1 MALFGGITKIRIVF
15 TGGGTG
21 GHIFPLLA
29 VAEELSI
36 IAREKNLELELTYM
50 GPTTGPFSFDERIFE
65 EKGIRV
71 VGISSE
77 SPDNNDNVLAKLF
90 SLVKVGLGLLQTLWH
105 LWLIMPDAVFSK
117 GGYGAVPVLL
127 TSAAYRIPI
136 LIHESDVIPGKI
148 NEFGKNFALKIAISF
163 EKTIEFFPFEKTAFT
178 GNPIRKAFFEPGNK
192 EESLKSFGFSPNKK
206 TIFVYGGSQGAKKL
220 NDLVLAMLPKTITE
234 YQVIHQC
241 GTKNYP
247 EISRESEFLLRGQ
260 SRENRAQYRLYGFM
274 NEEEI
279 KQAYSACDLVVSRA
293 GSGSIFEIA
302 SFGKPSILIP
312 LSTAARDH
320 QRENAYAFA
329 KNGASVVY
337 EENNL
342 KSNLFYEGLNR
353 LFNNPSKMEQM
364 SLLAKEFAK
373 PKAGAVIAKELLSI
387 SGATSN
393 VAAASD
399 SGAKA

>member
-1 MALFGGITKIRIVF
+1 MAFFDGITKIRIVL

-29 VAEELSI
+29 VAEELWT
-36 IAREKNLELELTYM
+36 IAQEKNLKLELIYV
-50 GPTTGPFSFDERIFE
+50 GPTTGPFSFDERTFE
-65 EKGIRV
+65 ERGIKV
-71 VGISSE
+71 ISISSE
-77 SPDNNDNVLAKLF
+77 SPGNNENVLAKLF
-90 SLVKVGLGLLQTLWH
+90 SLVKVGLGLLQTIWH

-148 NEFGKNFALKIAISF
+148 NELSKKVALKIAISF
-163 EKTIEFFPFEKTAFT
+163 EKTVEFFPFEKTAFT
-178 GNPIRKAFFEPGNK
+178 GNPIRKSFFETGNK
-192 EESLKSFGFSPNKK
+192 EEAMKSFGFDPAKK

-220 NDLVLAMLPKTITE
+220 NDLILAILPKAVIE
-234 YQVIHQC
+234 YQIIHQC

-247 EISRESEFLLRGQ
+247 EVSRESAFLLRGQ
-260 SRENRAQYRLYGFM
+260 SPENKATYRLYGFM

-279 KQAYSACDLVVSRA
+279 KQAYAACDLVVSRA

-329 KNGASVVY
+329 KNGASIIY

-342 KSNLFYEGLNR
+342 KSNLFYEGLR
-353 LFNNPSKMEQM
+353 HLFANPAKMEQM
-364 SLLAKEFAK
+364 SVLAK
-373 PKAGAVIAKELLSI
+373 
-387 SGATSN
+387 
-393 VAAASD
+393 
-399 SGAKA
+399 

>member
-1 MALFGGITKIRIVF
+1 MALFGSSKIRIVF

-29 VAEELSI
+29 VAEELFV

-50 GPTTGPFSFDERIFE
+50 GPTTGPFSFDESIFE
-65 EKGIRV
+65 EKGIKV

-77 SPDNNDNVLAKLF
+77 SPDNSDNALSKLF
-90 SLVKVGLGLLQTLWH
+90 SFVKVGLGLIQSLWH

-127 TSAAYRIPI
+127 TSAAYRIPV
-136 LIHESDVIPGKI
+136 LIHESDAIPGKI
-148 NEFGKNFALKIAISF
+148 NEFAQKIASKIAISF

-178 GNPIRKAFFEPGNK
+178 GNPIRKTFFEPGNK
-192 EESLKSFGFSPNKK
+192 EEALKFFGFDPGKK

-220 NDLVLAMLPKTITE
+220 NDLILAMLPKTITE
-234 YQVIHQC
+234 YQMIHQC
-241 GTKNYP
+241 GTGNYP
-247 EISRESEFLLRGQ
+247 EISREAEFLLRGQ
-260 SRENRAQYRLYGFM
+260 SPENRSKYRLYGFM

-279 KQAYSACDLVVSRA
+279 KQAYSACDLIVSRA

-329 KNGASVVY
+329 KNGAALVY

-342 KSNLFYEGLNR
+342 KSNLFYEGMNH

-364 SLLAKEFAK
+364 SLLAKQFAK
-373 PKAGAVIAKELLSI
+373 PKAGAIIAKELLSI
-387 SGATSN
+387 SGAK
-393 VAAASD
+393 V
-399 SGAKA
+399 